1 MSDFNQGGALQHN
14 PQKHLYTGGNDPLLP
29 ALLQAIE
36 HADEIEISVSFI
48 QRSGLNLLFDALY
61 IALNNDTSLKLLTS
75 DYLGY
80 TCPQALKAL
89 ISLHSLGAELRV
101 FETKP
106 QDSFHMKSY
115 IFTKTKGEDGQIYEG
130 SAFVGSNNISKVA
143 LTSGLEWAFRHDY
156 LPVSPITKDDAFFE
170 FKRAFEAVF
179 NHPQV
184 TNLTEQWIDEYQK
197 RRVKPEFRT
206 ISADANEEPLGIITP
221 RPEQQA
227 ALEMLTQTR
236 AKGYKRGLVV
246 LATGMGKT
254 WLAALDAQQ
263 VKAKKILFVAH
274 RDEIL
279 MQATKTFTQLLGC
292 TVGFYN
298 AKHKSTESDCLFASV
313 QTLGKVTNLA
323 NFSAAH
329 FDYIIID
336 EFHHASSKMYRNVL
350 SYFTPQFLLGLTAT
364 PERTDQAD
372 ILGLCDNNLV
382 YERNM
387 VQGIDAKTLAPFHY
401 YGIWDE
407 SVDYTA
413 IPWRNGKFD
422 PKSIDNHFA
431 TEQRAKH
438 ALQHYNKLAQTRTLA
453 FCISRV
459 HADHM
464 AEYFNQAG
472 IRAASVHGDS
482 KVKRCEALAQLESG
496 KLQVIFSVDLFNE
509 GIDIPSIDTVM
520 MLRPSESKILF
531 LQQLGRGLR
540 RCPDKTHLV
549 VMDFIGNHH
558 SFLNKPYAL
567 LGAHSPKELET
578 KLKHNEQNSTL
589 PDDCFINYDLAITD
603 FWQKLAKAQRTT
615 ALEDYQNLA
624 ELLGHG
630 PSASEFFHE
639 YGDIKKAK
647 QQGSWFE
654 LVANAGLS
662 KTITSHWL
670 APFQAFLHKG
680 VEQTPMTKCFKAIL
694 LEAFVA
700 LDGVS
705 NPPSLKVLADKSYD
719 VLMHYPQ
726 LRALDIAQKDQS
738 KTKGSAAW
746 FKYWLINPINAF
758 TDIAKSV
765 HKRKDH
771 HWFVVE
777 QPANTSIEDALF
789 KLNIEVNEQD
799 VAQLYDCILEL
810 SQYRLANY
818 LKSKSEKLVEFEQ
831 QQTSS
836 ASHQEVEGKND
847 SSICAE
853 LTAGDSTPPRESLAD
868 EADIIQLP
876 YFPNLKIACGHF
888 KTGDTSDM
896 TTLPAP
902 DGCGKVDPQKHF
914 LAHASGNSMN
924 GGKHPILDGDLLL
937 LERITSDNAG
947 SITNTTIAI
956 ERFDS
961 AGDEQFLLRDVQK
974 QINAQGEITYL
985 LVARN
990 PEYAVMEASDE
1001 FVTFA
1006 RLREVVMTY

>member
-1 MSDFNQGGALQHN
+1 MNSFNQGRTLQLN
-14 PQKHLYTGGNDPLLP
+14 TQKQLYTGGEDPLLP
-29 ALLQAIE
+29 ALLHAIE

-61 IALNNDTSLKLLTS
+61 TALNNDTSLKLLTS
-75 DYLGY
+75 DYLGF
-80 TCPQALKAL
+80 TCPQALKEL
-89 ISLHSLGAELRV
+89 MSLQSLGAELRV

-106 QDSFHMKSY
+106 RDSFHMKSY
-115 IFTKTKGEDGQIYEG
+115 IFTKTKGGDGQIYEG
-130 SAFVGSNNISKVA
+130 CAFVGSNNISKMA
-143 LTSGLEWAFRHDY
+143 LTTGLEWTFRHDY
-156 LPVSPITKDDAFFE
+156 LPVSSNTNDDAFFE
-170 FKRAFEAVF
+170 FKRAFDAVF
-179 NHPQV
+179 NGPQV
-184 TNLTEQWIDEYQK
+184 TILSSQWIDDYQK
-197 RRVKPEFRT
+197 RRVKPDFRAVGAET
-206 ISADANEEPLGIITP
+206 NEKVPEAIIP

-227 ALEMLTQTR
+227 ALEKLTQTR

-263 VKAKKILFVAH
+263 LKAKKVLFVAH

-279 MQATKTFTQLLGC
+279 TQAAKTFTQLLGC
-292 TVGFYN
+292 KADFYN
-298 AKHKSTESDCLFASV
+298 AKCKNIESDCLFASV
-313 QTLGKVTNLA
+313 QTLGKVTNLTK
-323 NFSAAH
+323 FSAAH

-364 PERTDQAD
+364 PERTDQAN

-422 PKSIDNHFA
+422 PKSLDNHFA

-438 ALQHYNKLAQTRTLA
+438 ALQHYHKLAQTRTLA

-472 IRAASVHGDS
+472 VCAATVHGDS

-509 GIDIPSIDTVM
+509 GTDIPSIDTVM

-540 RCPDKTHLV
+540 KHTDKTHLV

-567 LGAHSPKELET
+567 LGAHSPKELAT

-589 PDDCFINYDLAITD
+589 PDGCFINYDLAITD

-662 KTITSHWL
+662 KNITSHWL
-670 APFQAFLHKG
+670 TPFQAFLHKG

-700 LDGVS
+700 LDGGS
-705 NPPSLKVLADKSYD
+705 NPPSLKALADKSYD

-726 LRALDIAQKDQS
+726 LRALDIAEKDQS

-758 TDIAKSV
+758 TDIAKPE

-771 HWFVVE
+771 HWFVIE
-777 QPANTSIEDALF
+777 QLANTPIEDALF

-818 LKSKSEKLVEFEQ
+818 LKSKSEKLAEFEQ
-831 QQTSS
+831 QQANS
-836 ASHQEVEGKND
+836 ASHQEVEDKSDGSKGD
-847 SSICAE
+847 E
-853 LTAGDSTPPRESLAD
+853 LTAVGSISTHENSAD
-868 EADIIQLP
+868 EVNHPDVVQLL

-888 KTGDTSDM
+888 KTGDTNDM
-896 TTLPAP
+896 TTMPAP

-937 LERITSDNAG
+937 LERITPDNAG

-974 QINAQGEITYL
+974 QINAQGEVTYL

-1006 RLREVVMTY
+1006 RLKI